1 MLKVLGYLFL
11 HLSLIFEMA
20 HAQSAQGQPS
30 DSDKRIELLCKLD
43 TGVDVRYTVDLAR
56 QLLYVTVML
65 ERGEDGAPITVSAR
79 EIRREVRFKGELLHL
94 ITIDRYTLEFQSYVS
109 ILQQSTKRGDGWVRG
124 QCELLKQR
132 VF

>member
-11 HLSLIFEMA
+11 HVSFIFGMA
-20 HAQSAQGQPS
+20 HAQSAQEQPS

-56 QLLYVTVML
+56 QLLHVTVML
-65 ERGEDGAPITVSAR
+65 ERGAKGAPITVSDR
-79 EIRREVRFKGELLHL
+79 EIRHEMRSNGDLLNL
-94 ITIDRYTLEFQSYVS
+94 ITIDRYTLEFRSYVS

-132 VF
+132 LF